1 MTSSSSAAESAKKR
15 AFQYALQ
22 SEEDKRA
29 EREYYGKMTLQYARQ
44 RQVIAAAVEVN
55 SVGTQTD
62 ETLSFNNAKV
72 ELMGGNVVAIDKKLA
87 DVIHCKGFQ

>member
-44 RQVIAAAVEVN
+44 VIAAAVEVN
-55 SVGTQTD
+55 SVETQTD

-72 ELMGGNVVAIDKKLA
+72 ELMGGNGVAIDKKLA

>member
-29 EREYYGKMTLQYARQ
+29 EREKYGKMTLHYA
-44 RQVIAAAVEVN
+44 RQVIATAVEVN
-55 SVGTQTD
+55 SVETQTD

-87 DVIHCKGFQ
+87 DVIRCKGFQ

>member
-29 EREYYGKMTLQYARQ
+29 EREYYGKMTLHYA

-55 SVGTQTD
+55 SVETQTD

>member
-1 MTSSSSAAESAKKR
+1 
-15 AFQYALQ
+15 
-22 SEEDKRA
+22 
-29 EREYYGKMTLQYARQ
+29 MTLQYARQ
-44 RQVIAAAVEVN
+44 VIAATVEVN
-55 SVGTQTD
+55 SVETQTD

>member
-22 SEEDKRA
+22 SEEDKGA
-29 EREYYGKMTLQYARQ
+29 EREYYGKMTLHYAK
-44 RQVIAAAVEVN
+44 QVVAAAVEVK

-62 ETLSFNNAKV
+62 DTLSFDNGKV
-72 ELMGGNVVAIDKKLA
+72 ELLCGKVVAIDRSWPT
-87 DVIHCKGFQ
+87 